1 MFWEQAAWAMAPQ
14 PGQGGEAP
22 PQLGLFW
29 VLMPL
34 LVIFWIFLVVPQRK
48 QQKQHQQKIEALKKG
63 DRVVTNGGIYGTVV
77 KTEEHSVVLAVG
89 EMGGLPPLKK
99 KPAER
104 LRSIYA
110 SPNRLSP
117 RFWAIP
123 LRKAS
128 RNPDFPDSRSEWD
141 LRTRSLSVAG
151 WPDTGS
157 CDRQAVEKGL
167 LSFLTALGVGGY
179 DPAFHD
185 L

>member
-34 LVIFWIFLVVPQRK
+34 LVIFWLFMVVPQRK

-99 KPAER
+99 KTGGETSVNMRFAK
-104 LRSIYA
+104 SAI
-110 SPNRLSP
+110 STILS
-117 RFWAIP
+117 
-123 LRKAS
+123 
-128 RNPDFPDSRSEWD
+128 
-141 LRTRSLSVAG
+141 
-151 WPDTGS
+151 DTAPEGEQES
-157 CDRQAVEKGL
+157 
-167 LSFLTALGVGGY
+167 
-179 DPAFHD
+179 
-185 L
+185 